1 MQAKNRIACGV
12 AFALAFGLAVAPA
25 AGAQEAP
32 TQIPAGPQQTGPL
45 KIAVINGER
54 VLAESTIGQTV
65 ATESQAAMAEWNT
78 RIQAKQAE
86 IDTLVQQAQTQ
97 QLTLTQE
104 ALARIQ
110 TTVEQL
116 NVDLTRLRDDA
127 QRAFNQL
134 GADAQVRINAIL
146 IPAVEA
152 LANQEGYD
160 LILDTR
166 VDGILYFAD
175 AIDATDQFLVLVNAG
190 SGSQQ

>member
-1 MQAKNRIACGV
+1 MNAKNRIACGV
-12 AFALAFGLAVAPA
+12 AFALAVGLAAAPV
-25 AGAQEAP
+25 AGAQTP
-32 TQIPAGPQQTGPL
+32 TQLPAGPQQSGPL
-45 KIAVINGER
+45 KIAVINGDR

-65 ATESQAAMAEWNT
+65 SNEGQAAMAEWNT
-78 RIQAKQAE
+78 RVQAKQAE

-110 TTVEQL
+110 ATVEQL
-116 NVDLTRLRDDA
+116 NIELTRLRDDA
-127 QRAFNQL
+127 QRAYNQL
-134 GADAQVRINAIL
+134 GADAQGRINAVL
-146 IPAVEA
+146 IPAVEQ

-166 VDGILYFAD
+166 AEGVLYFAD
-175 AIDATDQFLVLVNAG
+175 AIDATDKFLVLVNAG

>member
-1 MQAKNRIACGV
+1 MKAKNRIACGV
-12 AFALAFGLAVAPA
+12 VFAFAVGLVAVPA
-25 AGAQEAP
+25 AGAQ
-32 TQIPAGPQQTGPL
+32 TTTTMPAGPQQTTGL
-45 KIAVINGER
+45 KIAVINGDR
-54 VLAESTIGQTV
+54 VLAESSIGQTV

-110 TTVEQL
+110 ASVEQL
-116 NVDLTRLRDDA
+116 NVDLSRLRDDA
-127 QRAFNQL
+127 QRAYNQL
-134 GADAQVRINAIL
+134 GADAQVRINNVL
-146 IPAVEA
+146 IPAVEQ

-175 AIDATDQFLVLVNAG
+175 AIDATDRFLVLVNAG
-190 SGSQQ
+190 GGSQQ

>member
-1 MQAKNRIACGV
+1 MKAKNRIAC
-12 AFALAFGLAVAPA
+12 AAALAVAVGLIAPPA
-25 AGAQEAP
+25 ATAQ
-32 TQIPAGPQQTGPL
+32 TPAGPQQSGGL
-45 KIAVINGER
+45 KIAVINGDR
-54 VLAESTIGQTV
+54 VLAESTIGQQV

-110 TTVEQL
+110 AQVEQL
-116 NVDLTRLRDDA
+116 NVELQRLRDDA

-134 GADAQVRINAIL
+134 GADAQIRINEVL
-146 IPAVEA
+146 IPAVEQ

-190 SGSQQ
+190 SGSPQQQNRQ